1 MTVFVVLPALNEEF
15 GILETI
21 NLIKSH
27 IPSSEILVVDNGS
40 TDKTVEI
47 VRSAGIRIIHE
58 PNIGKGFAVRR
69 AFLNLP
75 SHSKCVFV
83 LDSDGT
89 YSVSEFSKA
98 IDLVTEKGFD
108 MVVGN
113 RVVQKNVD
121 KDRSSEFRAGHIFGN
136 WFISSLSRFLHPTGI
151 TDSLSGW
158 RVMSPEFVRSFT
170 GGASGFEIESELN
183 AHAYMLKCAVTNI
196 DVQYQGRHLSSESK
210 LRTYSD
216 GLKIVKMIF
225 KIFRDNRPSLA
236 FTLLSVPW
244 LISSSLAIGVAIR
257 GYITTGLVLHFP
269 SLIAGIGMF
278 IIGSLL
284 IVTGMILERIKNIR
298 ISLIQYA
305 YKTTSNY

>member
-47 VRSAGIRIIHE
+47 VMAAGIRIIHE

-75 SHSKCVFV
+75 SHTKCVFV
-83 LDSDGT
+83 IDSDGT

-98 IDLVTEKGFD
+98 LDLITEKGFD

-113 RVVQKNVD
+113 RVVQKKVNT
-121 KDRSSEFRAGHIFGN
+121 DRKIEFRAGHILGN

-196 DVQYQGRHLSSESK
+196 DVLYQGRHLSSESK

-225 KIFRDNRPSLA
+225 RIFRDNRPSLA

-244 LISSSLAIGVAIR
+244 LISSSLAIGVAVR
-257 GYITTGLVLHFP
+257 GYFTTGLVLHFP
-269 SLIAGIGMF
+269 SLIAGMGMF
-278 IIGSLL
+278 VIGSLL

-305 YKTTSNY
+305 YKITSNH